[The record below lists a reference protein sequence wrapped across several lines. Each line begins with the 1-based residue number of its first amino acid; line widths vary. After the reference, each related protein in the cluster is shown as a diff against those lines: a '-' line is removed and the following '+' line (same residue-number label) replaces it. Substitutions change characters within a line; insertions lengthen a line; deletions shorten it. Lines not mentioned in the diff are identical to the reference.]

1 MNPISLQPSF
11 PNPAYDKTTQS
22 TSKAPAA
29 DAFNQMLDQSIG
41 RVNQLQNEA
50 DSAINDLTTGNRSD
64 IHQTMIAVEKASV
77 AFDLMMQ
84 VRNKIITAYET
95 VMRMSV

>member
-1 MNPISLQPSF
+1 MNPISLQPTL
-11 PNPAYDKTTQS
+11 PNPAYEKTTQ
-22 TSKAPAA
+22 TKREAPAEA
-29 DAFNQMLDQSIG
+29 AFNQMLDQSIG

-50 DSAINDLTTGNRSD
+50 DTAINDLTTGNRSD

-77 AFDLMMQ
+77 AFELMLQ

>member
-1 MNPISLQPSF
+1 MNPISLQPTL
-11 PNPAYDKTTQS
+11 PNPTQDKT
-22 TSKAPAA
+22 ARPAGETPA
-29 DAFNQMLDQSIG
+29 DVAFGKLLDQSIG
-41 RVNQLQNEA
+41 RVNKLQNQA
-50 DSAINDLTTGNRSD
+50 DTAIHDLTTGNRSD

-84 VRNKIITAYET
+84 VRNKIINAYET

>member
-1 MNPISLQPSF
+1 MNPISLQPTL
-11 PNPAYDKTTQS
+11 PNPAYDKTTL
-22 TSKAPAA
+22 SKSEAPAEA
-29 DAFNQMLDQSIG
+29 KFNQMLDQSIG

-50 DSAINDLTTGNRSD
+50 DTAINDLTTGNRSD

-77 AFDLMMQ
+77 AFELMMQ
-84 VRNKIITAYET
+84 VRNKIINAYET